1 MNVAVVGGCKC
12 SRKIYKIAQRL
23 GQLIALE
30 GWVLICGGGL
40 GVMEAACKGAKEKGG
55 LTVGI
60 LPSFDAR
67 EANPYLDIKIPT
79 GLDYARNIL
88 VVRAAEVIVAID
100 GKYGTLSE
108 IAFALNEGKRVYGI
122 ETWDIKGIIKV
133 ESPQEAIERIKRF
146 MGTVAEYNS
155 P

>member
-1 MNVAVVGGCKC
+1 
-12 SRKIYKIAQRL
+12 
-23 GQLIALE
+23 
-30 GWVLICGGGL
+30 
-40 GVMEAACKGAKEKGG
+40 
-55 LTVGI
+55 
-60 LPSFDAR
+60 
-67 EANPYLDIKIPT
+67 
-79 GLDYARNIL
+79 YARNIL

>member
-1 MNVAVVGGCKC
+1 MNVAVVGGNKC
-12 SRKIYKIAQRL
+12 SRKIYKVAQKL
-23 GQLIALE
+23 GELIASE

-100 GKYGTLSE
+100 GRYGTLSE

-122 ETWDIKGIIKV
+122 ETWDIKGTIKV
-133 ESPQEAIERIKRF
+133 KSPQEAIERIKRF